1 MSNKRKPNANKW
13 IYNYSNLDPD
23 NQLYVAEE
31 IAKELKDN
39 ETTFNEDEY
48 EKEKSKIA
56 RRFFDSIINNAKQ
69 SEKLKK
75 FADVFEKYEN
85 LSPSNRK
92 KALNEVFKIIV
103 KYLDIQ
109 EQEDKEKICQQEGHT
124 FGKWRRI
131 TWTTKEVYWDAGLQ
145 GYVTVEHKRWQRE
158 CSRCGLIEEVEHEPQ
173 ELIEE
178 REAKKRKARI
188 KRLERELKELK
199 MNNG

>member
-13 IYNYSNLDPD
+13 INDYSNLDPD

-48 EKEKSKIA
+48 EKEKSKIV

-75 FADVFEKYEN
+75 FADVFEKYEK
-85 LSPSNRK
+85 LSQSNRK
-92 KALNEVFKIIV
+92 KVINEVFEIIA

-109 EQEDKEKICQQEGHT
+109 EQEDKEKVCQQEGHT
-124 FGKWRRI
+124 FGKWRKI

-145 GYVTVEHKRWQRE
+145 GDVDVERE
-158 CSRCGLIEEVEHEPQ
+158 KWERKCRRCGCVEEVEQEPL

-178 REAKKRKARI
+178 RKEKKRKARI